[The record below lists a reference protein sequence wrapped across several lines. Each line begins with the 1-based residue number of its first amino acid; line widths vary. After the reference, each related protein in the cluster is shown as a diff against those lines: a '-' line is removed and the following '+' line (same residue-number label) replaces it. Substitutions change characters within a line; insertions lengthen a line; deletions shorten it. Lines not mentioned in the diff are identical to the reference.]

1 VQYPYIPSILQ
12 MSSFIACCFRL
23 RSLASLLLVGALP
36 ALAQA
41 QCPCTQMIATSLI
54 YQGVLTVS
62 SGTLCINPGVTIE
75 NATIHVTG
83 NNVTICNQGT
93 IRDNYSGNGYG
104 VVEVDPG
111 LTGVVINN
119 LGIVNTY
126 TMQLHS
132 AVALHNGSSD
142 GGVTRVAGASW
153 QGSVVTTGSQAF
165 TIANYASWQAQLY
178 ALPGG
183 TITNANGATWN
194 GYLSSSA
201 DLHITNTGIWSTQVQ
216 EASNSPTITIVHEG
230 GTWSGGVGSG
240 SGSLR
245 ITNNATWTVG
255 FNFPGGTNNA
265 FTTAVGATTSASTYL
280 GLGGQVALVNN
291 GTMTLSGGMGTLS
304 SGSSLTAAAGSQF
317 HLTGGFNN
325 QGTVFN
331 AGDMAV
337 SDDFTNSGTITGPT
351 TLPRGHFTVGGYSVN
366 SGSFGADGSYLA
378 FFDAARPS
386 GGFDVP
392 GGTIGSNVIFAAAP
406 LPVTLTSFTA
416 TPRMGQ
422 VLLRWATATEQA
434 NARFELERSADG
446 QRFGAVYAVAGH
458 GTTASAQ
465 AYSYL
470 DTQPLTGRS
479 YYRLRQVD
487 LAGPS
492 TYSPVVSVQFAEP
505 AALLAYPSPTTGS
518 LQLDLRAYAAGPCD
532 VRVLNTL
539 GQLVLH
545 SVLQV
550 GQVQPLALHDLP
562 AGFYLLCLS
571 QASQRPTVQR
581 IVKE

>member
-1 VQYPYIPSILQ
+1 
-12 MSSFIACCFRL
+12 MSSFTTCRLRL

-41 QCPCTQMIATSLI
+41 QCTCTQTVAASPA
-54 YQGVLTVS
+54 YQSVLTVS
-62 SGTLCINPGVTIE
+62 SGTLCINPGVTFE
-75 NATIHVTG
+75 NAAIHVTG

-111 LTGVVINN
+111 LIGVVINN
-119 LGIVNTY
+119 LGTVNTS
-126 TMQLHS
+126 TMQLHT

-153 QGSVVTTGSQAF
+153 QGSLVTTGNLAV
-165 TIANYASWQAQLY
+165 TIANYAAWQAQL

-194 GYLSSSA
+194 GYLSTSA
-201 DLHITNTGIWSTQVQ
+201 DLLITNAGTWSTQVQ

-230 GTWSGGVGSG
+230 GTWSGGVGG
-240 SGSLR
+240 GNGSLR

-255 FNFPGGTNNA
+255 VNFPGGATNA
-265 FTTAVGATTSASTYL
+265 FTTALGATTSMSTYL
-280 GLGGQVALVNN
+280 GLGGQVTLVNN

-317 HLTGGFNN
+317 NLTGGFNN
-325 QGTVFN
+325 QGTVIN

-351 TLPRGHFTVGGYSVN
+351 TLPRGHFTVGGYSGN
-366 SGSFGADGSYLA
+366 SGSFGADGSYLT
-378 FFDAARPS
+378 FFDTGRPS

-392 GGTIGSNVIFAAAP
+392 GGTIGSNVTFAAAP

-416 TPRMGQ
+416 TPRLGQ
-422 VLLRWATATEQA
+422 VLLHWATASEQA

-446 QRFGAVYAVAGH
+446 QRFVAVHTVAGH
-458 GTTASAQ
+458 GTTASAR

-479 YYRLRQVD
+479 YYRLQQVD
-487 LAGPS
+487 LVGPS
-492 TYSPVVSVQFAEP
+492 TYSPVVSVQLAEP
-505 AALLAYPSPTTGS
+505 AALLAYPTPTTGG
-518 LQLDLRAYAAGPCD
+518 LQLDLRAYPAGPCD
-532 VRVLNTL
+532 VHVWNTL
-539 GQLVLH
+539 GQLVQH
-545 SVLQV
+545 RVLQV
-550 GQVQPLALHDLP
+550 GQVQSLALHHLP
-562 AGFYLLCLS
+562 AGPYLLWLS
-571 QASQRPTVQR
+571 QAGQRLTVQR